1 VRPSTPPRHDAD
13 VPAEVTRHRGGSAA
27 NVAAAA
33 VRAGGAGR
41 FIGRVGDDGVGAQL
55 VDELTAEGVDVRV
68 ERGGRTGTIVVLV
81 DPDGAR
87 TMCSDRAA
95 AAELSTVPSA
105 WLDDVAVLHVPLYGL
120 LGGPTTQ
127 AALGAVAEARARGI
141 PVSLGL
147 ASSVIVEQ
155 LGAAGLADLL
165 ARIAPTIVVGDAAE
179 VEAAGWDGPPVPG
192 CTLVATAGRN
202 PTRVVGAPG
211 GTLEIP
217 VPVVEAVADSTGAG
231 DAFCGALLVVRAG
244 GGSWATAVEVGHA
257 AAAGVLRG
265 AGAVGGRGAV
275 PVAHDRSAHDRAAV
289 DDVRDEPLPAHRPG
303 PRRPDDDEPID
314 AGATP

>member
-1 VRPSTPPRHDAD
+1 VCALGDLVEDVVVRPSAPPRHDAD
-13 VPAEVTRHRGGSAA
+13 VPAAVTRHRGGSAA

-41 FIGRVGDDGVGAQL
+41 FIGRVGDDAVGAHL
-55 VDELTAEGVDVRV
+55 VDLLAAEGVDVRV

-95 AAELSTVPSA
+95 AGELVAVPTS

-120 LGGPTTQ
+120 LGGPTTR
-127 AALGAVAEARARGI
+127 AALGAVAEAHGRGI
-141 PVSLGL
+141 LVSLGL
-147 ASSVIVEQ
+147 ASSVIVEE
-155 LGAAGLADLL
+155 LGAARLAALVAEL
-165 ARIAPTIVVGDAAE
+165 APTIVVGDAAE
-179 VEAAGWDGPPVPG
+179 VAATGWDGPPAPG
-192 CTLVATAGRN
+192 CTLVATAGRC

-217 VPVVEAVADSTGAG
+217 VPVVDAVADSTGAG
-231 DAFCGALLVVRAG
+231 DAFCGAMLVVRAG

-257 AAAGVLRG
+257 AAAVVLRG
-265 AGAVGGRGAV
+265 AGAAG
-275 PVAHDRSAHDRAAV
+275 DR
-289 DDVRDEPLPAHRPG
+289 
-303 PRRPDDDEPID
+303 PID